1 MAETPYIYYK
11 FLGINSFIKTLD
23 DSDTS
28 YTIYDDSYDQLFNKY
43 QGILGKEDTLKTG
56 FLSKEGQH
64 VFFTEIGIKI
74 TKSYISYFVYIFDHH
89 PTEDE
94 VDFIINRLEATVDEN
109 LNSVDP
115 ADIASNISDQNK
127 GGDLI
132 N

>member
-1 MAETPYIYYK
+1 MTVTPYMYYK

-23 DSDTS
+23 DSNTP
-28 YTIYDDSYDQLFNKY
+28 YTIYDDNYDNLFDKY
-43 QGILGKEDTLKTG
+43 RGILGKEDTLKTG
-56 FLSKEGQH
+56 ILTKDEQQ

-94 VDFIINRLEATVDEN
+94 IDFIINQLESIVDEN
-109 LNSVDP
+109 LNSIDP
-115 ADIASNISDQNK
+115 SDLASNISGQNN